1 MPESDYLPSKNIAKD
16 SFPELTP
23 IGHGELPQI
32 LLQSVD
38 SAVQEPGRE
47 SMWILFCHCEVYVIV
62 KG

>member
-1 MPESDYLPSKNIAKD
+1 MATEKPESDYLPSKNIAKD

-47 SMWILFCHCEVYVIV
+47 SM
-62 KG
+62 